1 MNRRYGLASL
11 EAVALLL
18 LLGFNQSAVWPQQ
31 PATAQNL
38 PSTANWVTIK
48 RGSHLTIRV
57 NPEADLSA
65 NGAISVGDVA
75 YTGPSRKLNPQDSA
89 KLVSLLRDSLAR
101 DLSAAGP
108 APQAALTHPL
118 TLNASITSVKSS
130 HPLIN
135 LVTIAAV
142 FVPLDLGGANVTAWL
157 VDPKTGRAMVE
168 IEAVGCG
175 QIYQVLG
182 SLQALGQGK
191 IALKKESRSIAREVT
206 RMISTGRPPNAA
218 VATLAVTP

>member
-1 MNRRYGLASL
+1 
-11 EAVALLL
+11 
-18 LLGFNQSAVWPQQ
+18 
-31 PATAQNL
+31 
-38 PSTANWVTIK
+38 
-48 RGSHLTIRV
+48 
-57 NPEADLSA
+57 
-65 NGAISVGDVA
+65 
-75 YTGPSRKLNPQDSA
+75 
-89 KLVSLLRDSLAR
+89 
-101 DLSAAGP
+101 
-108 APQAALTHPL
+108 
-118 TLNASITSVKSS
+118 
-130 HPLIN
+130 
-135 LVTIAAV
+135 VTIAAV